1 MYSFVPLQGGLRC
14 LVGFSN
20 VQDCWSNKAQLT
32 PKPWHRRA
40 VFLMHIAWPEF
51 LDLPGCAESWVALKM
66 RWFGFGGFLTAWVE
80 AVWVTVHRVLDCG
93 DASGTGRFCAAL

>member
-1 MYSFVPLQGGLRC
+1 M
-14 LVGFSN
+14 
-20 VQDCWSNKAQLT
+20 QDCWSNKAQLT

-51 LDLPGCAESWVALKM
+51 LDLPGCAESWVALK
-66 RWFGFGGFLTAWVE
+66 
-80 AVWVTVHRVLDCG
+80 TVHRVLDCG